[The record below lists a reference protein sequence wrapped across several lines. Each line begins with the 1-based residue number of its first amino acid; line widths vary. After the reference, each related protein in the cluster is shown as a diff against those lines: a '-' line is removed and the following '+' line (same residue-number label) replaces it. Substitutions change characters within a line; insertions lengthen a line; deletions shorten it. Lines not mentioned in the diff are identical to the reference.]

1 MDSNAASVEG
11 DHFSGNSLVVNVP
24 GALNRNTARIWMLFP
39 LTEEQAKT
47 KLKELRSIKDE
58 LEVSKKV
65 RDNSVAA
72 GSEYVVGPDTPARW
86 LELSEYVTGRG
97 FRRVVPLRDFKGL
110 LEKYPTAWRLLVWEF
125 DDGVTRAAIQVV
137 HPDTK
142 DRGYVVDQ
150 PLKEW
155 PAAIKERIGSEQK

>member
-1 MDSNAASVEG
+1 
-11 DHFSGNSLVVNVP
+11 
-24 GALNRNTARIWMLFP
+24 
-39 LTEEQAKT
+39 
-47 KLKELRSIKDE
+47 
-58 LEVSKKV
+58 
-65 RDNSVAA
+65 
-72 GSEYVVGPDTPARW
+72 
-86 LELSEYVTGRG
+86 
-97 FRRVVPLRDFKGL
+97 LRDFKGL